1 MLLPKV
7 DGPAE
12 EAQEGF
18 FLLLKKEIRRGNKL
32 GFQVFMQCYVVTFG
46 VEVSGL

>member
-18 FLLLKKEIRRGNKL
+18 FLLLKKEIRRGNK
-32 GFQVFMQCYVVTFG
+32 GFYIG
-46 VEVSGL
+46 ARVSGIYAMLCSDSWS